1 MEKKQGTE
9 NKQGK
14 LNGICPACKRYQ
26 EGECPG
32 TTNPIWTGCIYRK
45 IKK

>member
-1 MEKKQGTE
+1 MYKAKGTAE
-9 NKQGK
+9 NKEKQV
-14 LNGICPACKRYQ
+14 NGICTACKRLQ

-45 IKK
+45 VN